1 MVTTTNTALSI
12 TGSGGNNSSHF
23 ENLTQGTFNFAG
35 DGSIVAVN
43 YSYFD
48 NWGLVR
54 KSAGTGNSV
63 ISATFNNWGGTIEVD
78 SGQVTL
84 AGGGTSSNGTFNVAA
99 GAVLDLT
106 GNSANT
112 TYWSGLMT
120 NTGPGLVELDGTIN
134 VNQALTLDFVG
145 TPFLWNGTLYRASG
159 PITNLGLVSVAGA
172 TLEDSTFYNL
182 GLVHDH
188 QYGLKYH
195 RQRRQ

>member
-1 MVTTTNTALSI
+1 M
-12 TGSGGNNSSHF
+12 
-23 ENLTQGTFNFAG
+23 
-35 DGSIVAVN
+35 
-43 YSYFD
+43 
-48 NWGLVR
+48 R

-172 TLEDSTFYNL
+172 DAGRLNL
-182 GLVHDH
+182 LQPGFGHDH